1 MSSPSDARL
10 GILHPDVR
18 EYLGELGA
26 LEDPLVFQME
36 EYANERSF
44 PLIGRDGG
52 RWCELL
58 SRAVQARRVFEF
70 GSGWGYS
77 AFFFARAV
85 GAKGEVIGSEKDEW
99 ELDAHKKLF
108 AGHPLEE
115 RICLIHGDAFEVFAS
130 TEDDFDVVFIDI
142 NKQDYLAALEV
153 ALPRV
158 RLGGLILADNT
169 LWGGKATHEPHPDDS
184 ATIGI
189 RNYNRAV
196 HAHPRLRS
204 SILPVGDGL
213 SVSLRIA

>member
-1 MSSPSDARL
+1 VSSPVDARV

-36 EYANERSF
+36 EYAAERSF

-58 SRAVQARRVFEF
+58 TRAIGGRRVFEF

-85 GAKGEVIGSEKDEW
+85 GPDGEVIGSEKDEW

-108 AGHPLEE
+108 AGHGMAE
-115 RICLIHGDAFEVFAS
+115 RVCIIHGDAFEVFAS
-130 TEDDFDVVFIDI
+130 TEDLFDVVFIDI
-142 NKQDYLAALEV
+142 AKQDYLRALEV

-158 RLGGLILADNT
+158 RPGGLILADNT
-169 LWGGKATHEPHPDDS
+169 LWGGKATREPAADDS
-184 ATIGI
+184 ATAGI
-189 RNYNRAV
+189 RAFNLAV
-196 HAHPRLRS
+196 HANPRLRS